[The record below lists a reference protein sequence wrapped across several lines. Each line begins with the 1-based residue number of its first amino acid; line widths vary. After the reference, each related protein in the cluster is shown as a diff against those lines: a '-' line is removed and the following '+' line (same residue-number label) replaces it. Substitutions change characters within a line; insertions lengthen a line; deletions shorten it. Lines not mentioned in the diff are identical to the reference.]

1 MTSASKKVELIVD
14 NDRFTNMIT
23 AFIILNTLFLSF
35 EQYDQP
41 EYLTKASDV
50 ANYIFTV
57 IFALEMCLKIFGLGV
72 KRYLQDGFNIFDC
85 IVVILSLVEL
95 V

>member
-1 MTSASKKVELIVD
+1 
-14 NDRFTNMIT
+14 MIT
-23 AFIILNTLFLSF
+23 AFIILNTLFLSC

-72 KRYLQDGFNIFDC
+72 KRYL
-85 IVVILSLVEL
+85 
-95 V
+95 